1 MTCLAWYDPFGPAMT
16 AFVAAFPWSSQ
27 NHHFLTVFQPYNLF
41 STLFELD
48 TMLTLLVALSFV
60 ALLFLW
66 YSKSLSDP
74 FDFMIPLTYQ
84 AFFRDEGQMGIPL
97 DTVAALSNEGI
108 NTVDDLEQIYPEDI
122 ERISKIFR
130 SQDPAVVLV

>member
-1 MTCLAWYDPFGPAMT
+1 MP
-16 AFVAAFPWSSQ
+16 
-27 NHHFLTVFQPYNLF
+27 
-41 STLFELD
+41 
-48 TMLTLLVALSFV
+48 LSN
-60 ALLFLW
+60 AQT
-66 YSKSLSDP
+66 S
-74 FDFMIPLTYQ
+74 